1 MLIYVKIASKLMLVC
16 SIIRFIHF
24 YSVYNSQ
31 NTAATCLRYDG
42 KFVKYLTSIY
52 TTVAMNLA
60 LQKVKSV
67 TDTQLVSDHSKLY
80 MCFYLKILTLNLES
94 IFGADVIFSERQR
107 NH

>member
-1 MLIYVKIASKLMLVC
+1 
-16 SIIRFIHF
+16 
-24 YSVYNSQ
+24 
-31 NTAATCLRYDG
+31 
-42 KFVKYLTSIY
+42 
-52 TTVAMNLA
+52 MNLA